1 VLGNHHF
8 GSDLLRADLPANIFE
23 VKCHCEERLA
33 RRGNLTRRMKNMQ
46 NQTKLEFDT
55 VETRSRLM
63 AELSSHAG
71 KMNAIGMAELYQAVF
86 DRPWQN
92 RINDTRALRHLIT
105 ELRDEGEPIC
115 STSSSDSGGYYLAAA
130 GDELIDFLR
139 KDKFR
144 ALRIHRRDAKIL
156 KISLPDYLGQLKLEL
171 ESGNEAA

>member
-1 VLGNHHF
+1 
-8 GSDLLRADLPANIFE
+8 
-23 VKCHCEERLA
+23 
-33 RRGNLTRRMKNMQ
+33 
-46 NQTKLEFDT
+46 
-55 VETRSRLM
+55 
-63 AELSSHAG
+63 
-71 KMNAIGMAELYQAVF
+71 MNAIGMAELYQAVF
-86 DRPWQN
+86 DRPRQN